1 MIELSAHLSFLIL
14 KRKKKKK
21 KHKKHFFT
29 EFLVIIKIN
38 AAK

>member
-21 KHKKHFFT
+21 HKKYFFT

>member
-1 MIELSAHLSFLIL
+1 MIELSVHLSVFIL
-14 KRKKKKK
+14 KRKKKK

-29 EFLVIIKIN
+29 EFLAIIKIN